1 MKKLPYLFFLFLIS
15 CFRTET
21 PLETIILLNDGW
33 EFKKLEA
40 DDADWRPANVP
51 GTVHTDLLLNG
62 EIEDPFYACNEKEL
76 QWIGTNDWIYRKS
89 FYIDDEILI
98 NQHITLVFDG
108 LDTYAHVKLNGE
120 IILEANNMFRQWE
133 IDCKKYLVK
142 GENNIE
148 IIFLSAEN
156 RFLPDSASYGYPIPG
171 GRWVFARKAA
181 YHFGWDW
188 GPKFVTAG
196 IWKPVYLKIWRNHKI
211 NDLHIITNSSLPLT
225 TSTVRM
231 P

>member
-98 NQHITLVFDG
+98 NQHITLRGALNMTGRPKQCILLQFP
-108 LDTYAHVKLNGE
+108 LRKL
-120 IILEANNMFRQWE
+120 L
-133 IDCKKYLVK
+133 
-142 GENNIE
+142 
-148 IIFLSAEN
+148 
-156 RFLPDSASYGYPIPG
+156 
-171 GRWVFARKAA
+171 
-181 YHFGWDW
+181 
-188 GPKFVTAG
+188 FVR
-196 IWKPVYLKIWRNHKI
+196 PVQ
-211 NDLHIITNSSLPLT
+211 
-225 TSTVRM
+225 
-231 P
+231 

>member
-98 NQHITLVFDG
+98 NQHITPSLQRG
-108 LDTYAHVKLNGE
+108 NQRLPSPYSPSALQ
-120 IILEANNMFRQWE
+120 LYRQSLHQT
-133 IDCKKYLVK
+133 IT
-142 GENNIE
+142 
-148 IIFLSAEN
+148 SRQSRN
-156 RFLPDSASYGYPIPG
+156 RDSSC
-171 GRWVFARKAA
+171 F
-181 YHFGWDW
+181 
-188 GPKFVTAG
+188 
-196 IWKPVYLKIWRNHKI
+196 
-211 NDLHIITNSSLPLT
+211 
-225 TSTVRM
+225 
-231 P
+231 